1 MTRPSSVRSPLAPRP
16 GSGPP
21 GVYLDHAATSPV
33 CPEAAEAVLHGMC
46 VTGNPSSRH
55 AAGDEAKEA
64 LDSSRVQLA
73 ALLDCSADDV
83 VFTGGGSEADALAV
97 LGTVLAAGER
107 RVHVITT
114 AIEHSAV
121 LESCAFAAELGA
133 EVTVLRPDSRGWLDP
148 DDVRDALRPNTAL
161 VSVMHA
167 NNETGVLQPV
177 ADIAEIAHR
186 AGALMHTDAVQT
198 AGKASLA
205 GIGADLVSVSAHK
218 FYGPKGVGA
227 LKVAPGV
234 RLSPLIR
241 GGSQEHGL
249 RAGTENVPGILGM
262 AAAATQAL
270 WHLGD
275 PAFEEHRQALRARL
289 LAGLREADGLQVN
302 GEGAPGVPETL
313 NVSFDGIRGDTLVDV
328 LAAHGICVSA
338 GSACHAGSDEPS
350 HVLTAMGVT
359 AERARASVRFSPGRT
374 TTLAEVTEA
383 AAATVEAVGK
393 LRALGPVTVPR
404 QPSHA

>member
-1 MTRPSSVRSPLAPRP
+1 MTHPSSVRDPLPALPDP
-16 GSGPP
+16 TGI
-21 GVYLDHAATSPV
+21 YLDHAATSPV
-33 CPEAAEAVLHGMC
+33 CPEAAEAVLRGMRI
-46 VTGNPSSRH
+46 TGNPSSRH
-55 AAGDEAKEA
+55 AAGDKAKEA
-64 LDSSRVQLA
+64 LESSRVQLA
-73 ALLDCSADDV
+73 ELLDCSADDV

-97 LGTVLAAGER
+97 CGTVLAAADR

-133 EVTVLRPDSRGWLDP
+133 EVTIVGPDSRGWIDP
-148 DDVRDALRPNTAL
+148 DDIRRALRPNTAL

-177 ADIAEIAHR
+177 ADIAEIAHG

-198 AGKASLA
+198 AGKVSLA
-205 GIGADLVSVSAHK
+205 DIGADLVSVSAHK

-227 LKVAPGV
+227 LKVAPHV
-234 RLSPLIR
+234 TLSPLIR

-262 AAAATQAL
+262 AAAATEAL
-270 WHLGD
+270 RHLAD
-275 PAFEEHRQALRARL
+275 PAFEEHRRTLRTALLTA
-289 LAGLREADGLQVN
+289 LREADGLEVN
-302 GEGAPGVPETL
+302 GHGAPCVPETL
-313 NVSFDGIRGDTLVDV
+313 NVSFTGIRGDTLVDV
-328 LAAHGICVSA
+328 LAVHGICVSA

-350 HVLTAMGVT
+350 HVLTAMGIA
-359 AERARASVRFSPGRT
+359 AERARSSIRFSPGRT
-374 TTLAEVTEA
+374 TTLADIAEA
-383 AAATVEAVGK
+383 ATATVEAVGK
-393 LRALGPVTVPR
+393 LRALGPALVP